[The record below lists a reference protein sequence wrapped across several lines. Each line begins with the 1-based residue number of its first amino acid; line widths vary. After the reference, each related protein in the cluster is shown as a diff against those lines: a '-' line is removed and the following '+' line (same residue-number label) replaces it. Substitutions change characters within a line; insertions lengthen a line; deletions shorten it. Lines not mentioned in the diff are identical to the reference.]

1 MDRLLLAAVIV
12 AVASVV
18 AQALRRRGRTDAPTQ
33 PRGSLPSQLD
43 RSDFGIV
50 DVPWLVAVFT
60 SDACSTCVDVVHK
73 ARVVASG
80 EVEVVVAS
88 FQERRDLHE
97 RYAIDAVPCLV
108 VAGPDGAVHAGFLG
122 PVTATDLWAAVAEA
136 REPGSVREP
145 GGECARHS
153 DPSE

>member
-1 MDRLLLAAVIV
+1 MDVHLPGFLTNRLRHIPVVGDSVEERGYRYTVIE
-12 AVASVV
+12 ADARSVTKV
-18 AQALRRRGRTDAPTQ
+18 
-33 PRGSLPSQLD
+33 
-43 RSDFGIV
+43 
-50 DVPWLVAVFT
+50 
-60 SDACSTCVDVVHK
+60 
-73 ARVVASG
+73 RVVSSG

-97 RYAIDAVPCLV
+97 RYAMDAVPCLV

-145 GGECARHS
+145 AGGCARHA
-153 DPSE
+153 DDSE